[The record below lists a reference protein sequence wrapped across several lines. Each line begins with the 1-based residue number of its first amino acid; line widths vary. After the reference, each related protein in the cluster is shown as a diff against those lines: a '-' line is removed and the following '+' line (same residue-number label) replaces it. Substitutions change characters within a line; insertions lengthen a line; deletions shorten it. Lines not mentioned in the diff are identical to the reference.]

1 MLKRIEAETITGALN
16 RREVHASNQS
26 FQTQPQSTRW
36 TLPLVGKEQLVFLF
50 QTLHIRLQPA
60 QVTLGV

>member
-1 MLKRIEAETITGALN
+1 MLKRIEAETIAGALN

-26 FQTQPQSTRW
+26 FHTQPQSTRW
-36 TLPLVGKEQLVFLF
+36 TLPLVGKQLAFLF

-60 QVTLGV
+60 QVALAV